1 MMMYDSFIDI
11 LMKIATILVH
21 AIYAIMYLVDSTI
34 DLIVTQSPTPVC
46 NLFDV
51 HCSNIVSL
59 T

>member
-1 MMMYDSFIDI
+1 MIVLYVGI
-11 LMKIATILVH
+11 LMKITTILVH

-34 DLIVTQSPTPVC
+34 DLIVTQSPTPMC
-46 NLFDV
+46 NFLFDV